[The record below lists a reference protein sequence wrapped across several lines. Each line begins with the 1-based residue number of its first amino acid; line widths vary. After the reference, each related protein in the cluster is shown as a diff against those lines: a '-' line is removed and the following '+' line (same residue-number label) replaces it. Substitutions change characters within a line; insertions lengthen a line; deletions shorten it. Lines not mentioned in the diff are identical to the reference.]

1 MDVTRTP
8 NDRSGGG
15 EGGFTLVELMVV
27 LLVILTL
34 VAVVVPTYRGAR
46 ERAQDRVAQLNVRAA
61 LIAARVI
68 HSDYGGYGPIRDDGT
83 GVLSSVEP
91 TLRYTTD
98 GSQAPDEISVKAGR
112 ASSGQSRRGVVQLA
126 VLSETEVCWH
136 IYDDD
141 AIGTFYGHVDLAG
154 LNKTNAAVQREA
166 CGVGEADTH
175 LTVGVTLGQDENVV
189 NMQPLTGRQQFRLIC
204 FYEDG
209 WQPTYRPRARVE
221 FQNNTCPAP
230 LEP

>member
-1 MDVTRTP
+1 MDATRTP
-8 NDRSGGG
+8 NDRSGSG

-27 LLVILTL
+27 LAVILIL

-46 ERAQDRVAQLNVRAA
+46 ERAQDRVAQLNVRTA

-68 HSDYGGYGPIRDDGT
+68 HSDYGGYGPIRDDDGT

-98 GSQAPDEISVKAGR
+98 GSQAPDEISVKASR
-112 ASSGQSRRGVVQLA
+112 AGSGQSRRGVVQLA

-141 AIGTFYGHVDLAG
+141 AIGTFYGHVDLEK
-154 LNKTNAAVQREA
+154 LNKTNASVQDEA
-166 CGVGEADTH
+166 CSPSDVDTH
-175 LTVGVTLGQDENVV
+175 LTVGVDLGTENVV
-189 NMQPLTGRQQFRLIC
+189 HMQPLTGGAQFRLIC

-209 WQPTYRPRARVE
+209 WQPAYRPRARVE
-221 FQNNTCPAP
+221 FQNNTCPEP